1 MSTLNAK
8 RQRKTTNIDLNSDIG
23 SQLVVHKNLS
33 QEIISQEIIIV
44 NIDRMKLILQEH
56 NAKLKRNTDWINP
69 LAIFIALLLA
79 DLTAT
84 FNTDF
89 IGIKAAVW
97 EAIFI
102 LLTVIAALYL
112 LISFI
117 NLCRKGSSIED
128 VINHLKEHSHNSD
141 AMDSE

>member
-1 MSTLNAK
+1 MSTPNTK
-8 RQRKTTNIDLNSDIG
+8 GQRRTTNIDLNSDIG

-33 QEIISQEIIIV
+33 QEIIIV
-44 NIDRMKLILQEH
+44 NIDRMKLILQDH
-56 NAKLKRNTDWINP
+56 HAKLKRNTDWINP

-102 LLTVIAALYL
+102 LLTIIAALYL
-112 LISFI
+112 TVSLI

-128 VINHLKEHSHNSD
+128 VINHLKEHSRNNSD
-141 AMDSE
+141 ALDSE

>member
-1 MSTLNAK
+1 MSTPNTQRL
-8 RQRKTTNIDLNSDIG
+8 RKTTNIDLNSDIG

-33 QEIISQEIIIV
+33 QEIIIV
-44 NIDRMKLILQEH
+44 NIDRMKLILQDH

-97 EAIFI
+97 EAIII

-112 LISFI
+112 FPDFVTFLSLKFIIFDYQCLIK
-117 NLCRKGSSIED
+117 L
-128 VINHLKEHSHNSD
+128 
-141 AMDSE
+141 